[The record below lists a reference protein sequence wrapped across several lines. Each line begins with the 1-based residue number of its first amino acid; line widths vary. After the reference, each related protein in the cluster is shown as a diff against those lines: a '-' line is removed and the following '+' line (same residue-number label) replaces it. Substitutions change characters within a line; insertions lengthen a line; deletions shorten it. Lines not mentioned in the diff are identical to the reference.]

1 MGRCKSRRER
11 WWSQD
16 ERCSLEIGAWNSAT
30 GERFGGGHAFGR
42 SLTLFY
48 VLDMFSMSFPYLNP
62 RELAAMTDDSKM
74 SSGTRERSGERGAAP
89 TGASPA
95 TMREIGGSSSDA
107 FNTLIARQTA
117 AALYLNPENGED
129 RRTKAQAALA
139 ALVSLSPRNE
149 LEGMLGAQLIAC
161 HNAAM
166 ECFRKAADPAQRPQ
180 MRSENL
186 AHAGRL
192 SRAYAALVEA
202 LDRRRGE
209 GLPKTVTVE
218 HVVIRG
224 EREVTARAAHKGNGH
239 ALNGHTALNGHAP
252 PGGTALR

>member
-1 MGRCKSRRER
+1 
-11 WWSQD
+11 
-16 ERCSLEIGAWNSAT
+16 
-30 GERFGGGHAFGR
+30 
-42 SLTLFY
+42 
-48 VLDMFSMSFPYLNP
+48 
-62 RELAAMTDDSKM
+62 MTDDGKATNAA
-74 SSGTRERSGERGAAP
+74 SSTQAQPDKRS
-89 TGASPA
+89 TASSSPGPA
-95 TMREIGGSSSDA
+95 TMRHVGGSSSDA

-117 AALYLNPENGED
+117 AALYLKPENDAD
-129 RRTKAQAALA
+129 RRTKAEAALA

-149 LEGMLGAQLIAC
+149 LEGMLGAQMIAC

-166 ECFRKAADPAQRPQ
+166 ECFRKAADPAQQPQ
-180 MRSENL
+180 MRDENL

-239 ALNGHTALNGHAP
+239 ALNGHAALNGHHAL
-252 PGGTALR
+252 GSTALR

>member
-1 MGRCKSRRER
+1 MPDDGKTTDATSGAHARPGKRGVAAAGAGFTTM
-11 WWSQD
+11 QD
-16 ERCSLEIGAWNSAT
+16 
-30 GERFGGGHAFGR
+30 
-42 SLTLFY
+42 
-48 VLDMFSMSFPYLNP
+48 V
-62 RELAAMTDDSKM
+62 
-74 SSGTRERSGERGAAP
+74 
-89 TGASPA
+89 
-95 TMREIGGSSSDA
+95 GGSSSDA

-117 AALYLNPENGED
+117 AALYLNPENEKD

-180 MRSENL
+180 MRNENL

-218 HVVIRG
+218 HVVIRS
-224 EREVTARAAHKGNGH
+224 EREVATRDARKGNGH
-239 ALNGHTALNGHAP
+239 ALNGHTAPN
-252 PGGTALR
+252 GTALR